1 MFEGDFGPVE
11 RSVRTAVAELAPEE
25 RDKAAAELA
34 FAYARQIDAE
44 VDLGKLGPLL
54 LATLESLLMTPRARA
69 AAVRGGVP
77 DGGDK
82 RSPLDELRERRA
94 RKSNPPD
101 LDAATL

>member
-1 MFEGDFGPVE
+1 MRSAVDELGPE
-11 RSVRTAVAELAPEE
+11 D
-25 RDKAAAELA
+25 RDRAAAELA
-34 FAYARQIDAE
+34 FTYARQIDVGDDPA
-44 VDLGKLGPLL
+44 KLGPLL

-101 LDAATL
+101 LDTATS